1 MSGMR
6 RREFITLF
14 GGAAAAWPLVARA
27 QHPAMPVIG
36 FLNGQS
42 PRTWAPMLASFSK
55 GLNEAG
61 YIEGRN
67 VTIEY
72 RWAEGK
78 PDRLPALAAD
88 LVRRQVAVIVATGGQ
103 NRAIAAKAATSTIPI
118 VFTSNDDPR
127 KYGLVASL
135 NQPGG
140 NVTGRLGSVPSSY
153 RSGWRCCT
161 IWSPMPRLLPCFST
175 RTMRKRRAS
184 QPNCKR
190 PHAALGC
197 GLLSSR
203 LRPQAR

>member
-1 MSGMR
+1 MK
-6 RREFITLF
+6 RREFITLI
-14 GGAAAAWPLVARA
+14 GGAAAAWPVAARA
-27 QHPAMPVIG
+27 QQAAMPVIG

-61 YIEGRN
+61 YIEGQN

-103 NRAIAAKAATSTIPI
+103 NPAIAAKAATSTIPI

-140 NVTGRLGSVPSSY
+140 NVTGVTWFSA
-153 RSGWRCCT
+153 CT

-203 LRPQAR
+203 LPPQAR